1 MSRLPASERAL
12 WSLILALLVVNVPAF
27 VCMGL
32 DPDVLQ
38 WDLCTRAVLE
48 GGVLYRDSAENNLP
62 GMFVPLAAIHTLFGW
77 RSEVLRAADLLII
90 LVIAWQ
96 LTRLLAG
103 ATRGQHLGLAVA
115 LLVFYLS
122 TSEWCHCQRDTW
134 MMVPAL
140 AALSLR
146 VRQAA
151 RLGEPNASPRAILG
165 AAFVE
170 GLLWAAAF
178 WVKPFVAV
186 PALACWLLTARFTSK
201 RLNLLLDG
209 SAMLGGGLVAGAGGI
224 AWLVASG
231 AWPWFV
237 EAVFVWNRE
246 YVAHDPSDGQYWP
259 CVAGLVYRF
268 FPWIVVHLVAVPV
281 ALGNMRRGAVS
292 ETLLGGFYLGWLLQS
307 VFLQHLFDYV
317 HVPPVLLGLTVVAS
331 WYVGHPDYRRVVLV
345 VFLMAVLLRFP
356 SLCRD
361 RILVWGDCLERGSTP
376 AMRDRLTLL
385 PKTDWADLEHVK
397 DFLRDRDIGDGE
409 LSCMHMPTISLYGDL
424 GVRPATRFNF
434 VRNFV
439 VSLPRQRGVIL
450 GELARSRQR
459 FMVCDTEATAAGSG
473 RVVFASGRYV
483 VLSLSGAETPA
494 WIDEVVEPSRK

>member
-1 MSRLPASERAL
+1 MSAERAL
-12 WSLILALLVVNVPAF
+12 WSLLAALLLVNAPAF

-32 DPDVLQ
+32 DPDALQ
-38 WDLCTRAVLE
+38 WDLDTRAVLD

-62 GMFVPLAAIHTLFGW
+62 GMFVPLAVLHTLFGW
-77 RSEVLRAADLLII
+77 RSEVLRAADLLIV

-96 LTRLLAG
+96 LTHLLPG
-103 ATRGQHLGLAVA
+103 ATRGQRLGLVVA

-146 VRQAA
+146 VRQAE
-151 RLGEPNASPRAILG
+151 RLTRPSSSRAILG

-186 PALACWLLTARFTSK
+186 PALACWLLTARFASR

-209 SAMLGGGLVAGAGGI
+209 SAMLAGGLVAGAVGI

-246 YVAHDPSDGQYWP
+246 YIANDPSEGHYWLSI
-259 CVAGLVYRF
+259 AGLVYRF
-268 FPWIVVHLVAVPV
+268 FPWIGVHLLAVPV
-281 ALGNMRRGAVS
+281 ALGKIRRGTAA
-292 ETLLGGFYLGWLLQS
+292 ETLLAGFYLGWLLQC
-307 VFLQHLFDYV
+307 VLLQHKFDYV

-331 WYVGHPDYRRVVLV
+331 WYVGQPAYRRIVFAGLLISVV
-345 VFLMAVLLRFP
+345 LRFP

-361 RILVWGDCLERGSTP
+361 RLAVWGDCLEQGSTP

-385 PKTDWADLEHVK
+385 PKTNWADLERVK
-397 DFLRDRDIGDGE
+397 DYLREQDIGDGE
-409 LSCMHMPTISLYGDL
+409 LSCMHMPTISLYRDL

-439 VSLPRQRGVIL
+439 VSLPRQRAVIL
-450 GELARSRQR
+450 GELEQSRQR
-459 FMVCDTEATAAGSG
+459 FMVCDTEATPAGSG
-473 RVVFASGRYV
+473 RVVFQSGRYV
-483 VLSLSGAETPA
+483 VLRLAGAETPA
-494 WIDEVVEPSRK
+494 WIDEVVPP